1 MGRLMRH
8 TRRKMA
14 STDGGRRPS
23 PPLCTHSFAAP
34 AFAAL
39 VAALIALTVPAA
51 ASACPGANE
60 EPAEVSLDVAESAT
74 FCLINRERTT
84 RGIRKLRRN
93 PRLDLASA
101 RHARAMAA
109 RNFFEHGN
117 FVGRI
122 RSAKYLQGARGW
134 RLGENIA
141 WGSGT
146 LSSPA
151 EIVSAWMDSPGHR
164 ANILQRGFR
173 EIGVG
178 IAHGTPN
185 RSYEDGATY
194 ATDFGTRG

>member
-1 MGRLMRH
+1 M
-8 TRRKMA
+8 
-14 STDGGRRPS
+14 DGGHPD
-23 PPLCTHSFAAP
+23 PHFAAMYRLLRRSRI
-34 AFAAL
+34 AVL
-39 VAALIALTVPAA
+39 VAALAALAVPSV

-60 EPAEVSLDVAESAT
+60 EPTAVSLGVTERAT

-93 PRLDLASA
+93 PRLDLASR
-101 RHARAMAA
+101 RHARSMAA

-146 LSSPA
+146 LSTPN
-151 EIVSAWMDSPGHR
+151 EIVDAWMESPGHR

-173 EIGVG
+173 EIGIG
-178 IAHGTPN
+178 IARGTPN

>member
-1 MGRLMRH
+1 MYSLL
-8 TRRKMA
+8 RR
-14 STDGGRRPS
+14 SR
-23 PPLCTHSFAAP
+23 FAV
-34 AFAAL
+34 L
-39 VAALIALTVPAA
+39 VAALAALTVPAV
-51 ASACPGANE
+51 ASACPGAND
-60 EPAEVSLDVAESAT
+60 EPTAASLVAVERAT
-74 FCLINRERTT
+74 FCLINRQRTT

-93 PRLDLASA
+93 PRLDLASR
-101 RHARAMAA
+101 RHARSMAA

-146 LSSPA
+146 LSSPV

-173 EIGVG
+173 EIGIG
-178 IAHGTPN
+178 IARGTPN

>member
-1 MGRLMRH
+1 MYSLL
-8 TRRKMA
+8 RR
-14 STDGGRRPS
+14 SR
-23 PPLCTHSFAAP
+23 
-34 AFAAL
+34 FAAL
-39 VAALIALTVPAA
+39 VAALAALCVPAV
-51 ASACPGANE
+51 ASACPGADE
-60 EPAEVSLDVAESAT
+60 EPNAVSLEVTERAT

-84 RGIRKLRRN
+84 RGIRQFRRN
-93 PRLDLASA
+93 PRLDLASR
-101 RHARAMAA
+101 RHARSMAA

-122 RSAKYLQGARGW
+122 RTAKYLQGARGW

-146 LSSPA
+146 LSTPS
-151 EIVSAWMDSPGHR
+151 EIVDAWMESPGHR

-173 EIGVG
+173 EIGIG
-178 IAHGTPN
+178 IARGTPN